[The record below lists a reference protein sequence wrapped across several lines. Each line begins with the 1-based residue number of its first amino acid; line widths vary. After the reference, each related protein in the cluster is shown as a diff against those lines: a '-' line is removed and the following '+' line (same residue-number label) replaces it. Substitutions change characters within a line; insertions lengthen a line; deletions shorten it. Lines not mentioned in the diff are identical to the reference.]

1 MRRAGCASA
10 TRRPASSLTV
20 SAAAPPRG
28 EGEACSDPR
37 HATSAATTTARCV
50 RSGERRSTV
59 PPARD
64 FSRWRERG
72 RLLTSGERLAF
83 PVIPVALS
91 RAALPVTVA
100 GARPAP
106 PPLPCPPSPGRRG
119 PVLSRGGP
127 GGREEADVRPHT
139 PPSPPPYVR
148 PLISCLLL
156 PHRA

>member
-59 PPARD
+59 PPTRD

-72 RLLTSGERLAF
+72 RLLASGERLAF

-100 GARPAP
+100 GARRAP
-106 PPLPCPPSPGRRG
+106 TPLPVPRSLGRPRRGYLWGRRG
-119 PVLSRGGP
+119 A
-127 GGREEADVRPHT
+127 REAADERNLN
-139 PPSPPPYVR
+139 SP
-148 PLISCLLL
+148 
-156 PHRA
+156 

>member
-100 GARPAP
+100 GPGPAP
-106 PPLPCPPSPGRRG
+106 HRVPRPPLLGW
-119 PVLSRGGP
+119 RGGVYARGGW
-127 GGREEADVRPHT
+127 GGRGEARGRKLFFRRP
-139 PPSPPPYVR
+139 
-148 PLISCLLL
+148 
-156 PHRA
+156 RA